1 MNSTIGKKIYE
12 TFERF
17 NPIEKTKNMSEN
29 FLEKLAFT
37 KIPLELKIDLD
48 ITENLQQAAQRSI
61 LILLFGLFILIL
73 FVFTLWYFF
82 RNKRENEY
90 YYNDS
95 DEAFY

>member
-12 TFERF
+12 TFEKF

-61 LILLFGLFILIL
+61 LILLFGLLILIL

-82 RNKRENEY
+82 RNKRDNEY